1 MLQPQR
7 NKVLVTVLPMPET
20 TGGRIIDPGIRTKT
34 VTGMNQDL
42 GSESVIIRVPS
53 ESPIRRVKVE
63 AVGPDAQV
71 EVGRIYLANIL
82 SGQGFGDQLVL
93 PDKAGESAFL
103 AQWDD

>member
-7 NKVLVTVLPMPET
+7 NKVLVTVLPMPEQ
-20 TGGRIIDPGIRTKT
+20 TGLIVRAT
-34 VTGMNQDL
+34 
-42 GSESVIIRVPS
+42 SET
-53 ESPIRRVKVE
+53 PIRRVEVL

-71 EVGRIYLANIL
+71 EVGKVYLANIL